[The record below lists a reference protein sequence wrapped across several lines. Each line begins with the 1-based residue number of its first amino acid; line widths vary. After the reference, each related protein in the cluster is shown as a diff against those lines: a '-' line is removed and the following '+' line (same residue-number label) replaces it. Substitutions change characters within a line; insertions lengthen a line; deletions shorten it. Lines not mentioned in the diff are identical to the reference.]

1 MKTALTIAG
10 SDSYSGAGIQQDLK
24 TFNSFGI
31 YGTSVITAITA
42 QNTKG
47 IHSTDILP
55 LYIISG
61 QIDSIFD
68 DIRIDAVKTGMLC
81 NKEIIRLVMKKMKFY
96 NAKNLVVDPVMK
108 STTGYTLL
116 ERNSIKELKKLI
128 SISKLATPNIY
139 EAEILSGIKIKNI
152 DDLKK
157 AAKRIGNCVITGGH
171 ADATDILHYKKKL
184 YYFKGTKRNVNLHG
198 LGCAFSAAIAANL
211 AKGLN
216 VVDSVKDA
224 KNFIN
229 EAIDRNFPIGSG
241 LGIADTSGLMLSKTV
256 YDKEKTR
263 VLENVENAVRI
274 FISNKNSYK
283 LIPQVGINIAMAL
296 PNAKSLEEVAGI
308 TGRVVRDREGVF
320 PVGVIDFNAS
330 KHVGR
335 VVLTAMK
342 FDKGKRAA
350 MNIRSSEEI
359 LNACK
364 KLKLKI
370 SNFERD
376 KQPKDTNT
384 MEWGT
389 RAAIKKLG
397 KIPNIIY
404 DNGGKGKEAM
414 IRIIGRD
421 AREIVKTSLNIAKF
435 IE

>member
-10 SDSYSGAGIQQDLK
+10 SDSCSGAGIQQDLK

-31 YGTSVITAITA
+31 YGTSVITAVTA
-42 QNTKG
+42 QNTRG
-47 IHSTDILP
+47 IRGVDVLP
-55 LYIISG
+55 LYIISK

-96 NAKNLVVDPVMK
+96 NAKNLVVDPIIK

-116 ERNSIKELKKLI
+116 ERNSINELKKLI
-128 SISKLATPNIY
+128 SISKLTTPNMH
-139 EAEILSGIKIKNI
+139 EAEILSGIKIRNP

-157 AAKRIGNCVITGGH
+157 AATKIGNCVITGGH
-171 ADATDILHYKKKL
+171 ADATDILHYKKKF
-184 YYFKGTKRNVNLHG
+184 YYFRRVKRDVKLHG

-216 VVDSVKDA
+216 IIDSVKDA

-241 LGIADTSGLMLSKTV
+241 LGIADTSGLRLTKTIAE
-256 YDKEKTR
+256 KEKR
-263 VLENVENAVRI
+263 HIIENVEDAVRI

-296 PNAKSLEEVAGI
+296 PNAKSLEEVSGI
-308 TGRVVRDREGVF
+308 TGRVVRDRRRVI
-320 PVGVIDFNAS
+320 PVGVIEFGGS
-330 KHVGR
+330 RHVGR

-342 FDKGKRAA
+342 FDKWKRAA
-350 MNIRSSEEI
+350 MNIRFSEEI

-376 KQPKDTNT
+376 KQPEDTNT

-389 RAAIKKLG
+389 ENAIKKLG

-404 DNGGKGKEAM
+404 DGGGKGKEAM

-421 AREIVKTSLNIAKF
+421 AGEVVKTSLNIAKF
-435 IE
+435 ID